1 MIFKLQTEKH
11 TFKSG
16 DIPREPRTNDFLVL
30 DDTVDGFVC
39 LELFSQGAHPK
50 NISHPAQLKH
60 KLTGVHE

>member
-30 DDTVDGFVC
+30 DDTVDGFVWNY
-39 LELFSQGAHPK
+39 FHRVHTQK

-60 KLTGVHE
+60 KLTGDHE